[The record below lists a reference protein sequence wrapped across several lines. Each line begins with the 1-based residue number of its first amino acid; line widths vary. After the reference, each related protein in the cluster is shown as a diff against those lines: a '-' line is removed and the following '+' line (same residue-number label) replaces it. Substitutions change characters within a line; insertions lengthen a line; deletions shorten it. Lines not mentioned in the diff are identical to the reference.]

1 MNDDDASNHHPII
14 NKYGLL
20 NDTSSKM
27 ISKETQY
34 RIYAGTRK
42 DDFTGWEKVD
52 AESKDDLTLWSL
64 YLGNGYYLDRF
75 IKNVKGFLRSKIV
88 KFTSVR
94 RDNTVEDPEGE
105 YKDMDYHVLFDVDIM
120 VANDSIKF
128 NGKHNSFIVL
138 SREPIDWEQFKN
150 DSYRAEES
158 KDPEENWSSFYS

>member
-1 MNDDDASNHHPII
+1 MLHYHPTI
-14 NKYGLL
+14 NIYGLH
-20 NDTSSKM
+20 DDEPSKM
-27 ISKETQY
+27 ISKVTQY

-52 AESKDDLTLWSL
+52 AECKDGLTLWSL

-75 IKNVKGFLRSKIV
+75 IKHVKGFLGSKNV

-94 RDNTVEDPEGE
+94 RDNTVEDPDGE

-128 NGKHNSFIVL
+128 NGKNNSFIVL
-138 SREPIDWEQFKN
+138 SREPVDWEQFKS
-150 DSYRAEES
+150 DSYRAEEPEG
-158 KDPEENWSSFYS
+158 PEENWSSFYS